1 MFTSKISIW
10 VLIIRT
16 INVVSFDI
24 VKPKQLATELQ
35 EQLTISYSSFGQ
47 VKSIKQGKYF
57 R

>member
-47 VKSIKQGKYF
+47 VKSIKKGKYF